1 MAGVDGVCAL
11 IYTEI
16 SERDG
21 SSGRKLVE
29 IGAHVKN
36 ISLYSSQEAEAR
48 IGNKKRSGWVGRAG
62 GVVK

>member
-36 ISLYSSQEAEAR
+36 IRLYSSQEAEA
-48 IGNKKRSGWVGRAG
+48 
-62 GVVK
+62 